1 MSQPCSFPGPA
12 SDVCVVAGSWAC
24 ILLWSTLH
32 RRSSLCAFRTC
43 LPDATVLLIF
53 DFLVCVSFFFFFRAI
68 LQLKSA
74 SFLYGRRP
82 PLTTF
87 SPSTFVPVFVLKLL
101 VCVCECTA
109 ADLGCYP
116 AGGSPCLERK
126 PCSSLARSSL
136 SFPAL
141 LRDTVAA
148 RLAALPASFKAV
160 RILRPSSALRVVVS
174 GVSSALILC
183 PMKTHAERLATTST
197 LLVKANVGPC
207 DSVEALLRRPAAV
220 LAKSLVM
227 AYD

>member
-1 MSQPCSFPGPA
+1 MPLER
-12 SDVCVVAGSWAC
+12 AC
-24 ILLWSTLH
+24 
-32 RRSSLCAFRTC
+32 
-43 LPDATVLLIF
+43 PDATVLLIF
-53 DFLVCVSFFFFFRAI
+53 NYLVSFFLFCFFVRFCSSRVCR
-68 LQLKSA
+68 S
-74 SFLYGRRP
+74 SGRRP

-87 SPSTFVPVFVLKLL
+87 SPSTFLRVFVLKLL

-109 ADLGCYP
+109 ADLGYCL
-116 AGGSPCLERK
+116 AGSSPCLERK

-183 PMKTHAERLATTST
+183 PMKTHAERPATTST

-207 DSVEALLRRPAAV
+207 DSVEALLRQPAAV